1 MICWLHNG
9 IYNRCCLC
17 EWSHAP
23 LVILVR
29 EIVLITIDHH
39 WVYYAAVHWD
49 RALWPTSCRCGRGN
63 LRRNDSEPNWI
74 KRQNGNTWPFV
85 PFDPLSPNSILN
97 LHSKV
102 KLNCMRRPP
111 KKKTRNKYIF
121 KSNKVGWKGCYNWFW
136 DIAECYQDNYER
148 CCLTICSCLAHLQW
162 LHCHCQCTHL
172 TSVLETYIPF
182 QFSVIHECFDTA
194 SLEPKASWDRLQLPT
209 TLNRMKS
216 IENGCMGWKH

>member
-111 KKKTRNKYIF
+111 KKKQEINTYLNQIRLGEKGAIIDFGILLNVIKTTMNDVALQFVVALLTYSDYTVTVSALTWLQCWKLIF
-121 KSNKVGWKGCYNWFW
+121 RFSFQLSMSVSIQPALSRKPAETGSSSPRPWIGWK
-136 DIAECYQDNYER
+136 
-148 CCLTICSCLAHLQW
+148 
-162 LHCHCQCTHL
+162 
-172 TSVLETYIPF
+172 V
-182 QFSVIHECFDTA
+182 
-194 SLEPKASWDRLQLPT
+194 
-209 TLNRMKS
+209 
-216 IENGCMGWKH
+216 